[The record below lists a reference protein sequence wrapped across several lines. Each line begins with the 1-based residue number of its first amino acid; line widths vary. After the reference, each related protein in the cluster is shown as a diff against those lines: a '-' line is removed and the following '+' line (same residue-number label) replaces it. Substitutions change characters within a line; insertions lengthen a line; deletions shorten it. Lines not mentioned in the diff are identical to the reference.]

1 MLRHIVHL
9 DADAFF
15 ASVEQAA
22 DSRLRGKPMAVGGE
36 KRGIIASAS
45 YEARRF
51 GVYTPM
57 PTVRARKLCPKLI
70 VVPGDFEQYERFSR
84 WMFSYAYD
92 FTPDV
97 EQTSID
103 EGYFD
108 LTANHRRP
116 LLEIA
121 QTIRQAIRQ
130 ALKISVSEGIGSNK
144 LVSQIASKLN
154 KPAAFHQVPA
164 GGETAFLHPLP
175 NRWLPGVGPKT
186 SERLNAAGLTQIQH
200 IAATPL
206 ELLDLLLGR
215 QAREIRQFANG
226 VDERPLIPAR
236 EPQKSFSQQE
246 TFAQDLTDEAYLE
259 AVLRRMADHLF
270 AKVREERKSI
280 RTLTVKVRYNDMA
293 EDQSSESLVEPTDL
307 ETDVYGRLGTML
319 RHAWKRRVSLR
330 LVSLKLANVY
340 EGVFRTEL
348 ALTRNAE
355 QQEARE
361 RLARVVDE
369 LRRAKGTMV
378 LLRGHDF
385 TLRAKPGEPFAE
397 NPKTEVR
404 SPKSEQA
411 ETLPAADRTAVGP
424 RPPRVARADV
434 VEISKPRAH
443 SDALRP
449 WTGRGPASVSHP
461 PSSIPHPPSS
471 PYIPLRIRSH
481 YSFLDSTLSPAAI
494 VALAQQHGCSAVGL
508 TDFGN
513 LHGAVEFTLSARKAG
528 IKPILGAEIRVD
540 GVPLLLYVESARG
553 YANLCRLL
561 SQTQTGMPKPVS
573 CPRNDVACS
582 ETQKH
587 EKTSNGRGSVLDC
600 GSPLPLSAHADPI
613 QSGRGLPQSKTWR
626 SIQRLLEGE
635 RLDCSV
641 ADFHRRSFSRETLA
655 RFTEGLLAVS
665 SDAQFADLFPGRFY
679 QAATSR
685 DTESHHPIIPC
696 PAVHYAML
704 ADRLKFDIVQS
715 IRTRTLLRQAHPQKR
730 LDGRFHFRTPA
741 EMQAACKTHPDWLAH
756 TREIADRCNFELPF
770 GKPQFP
776 AFHTGD
782 GSTSHDFLRRQVLGG
797 FQRRYHGRRIV
808 SDTGADV
815 PLAQVRAQIETELA
829 IIAEVGYEDL
839 FLITWDLLQTC
850 REHGIGWITRGSAAD
865 SLVCYCLGISD
876 VCPIR
881 FGLYFRR
888 FLNKERMAM
897 NKLPDIDVDF
907 PHDRK
912 DDVVNLLFAKYG
924 PHHCA
929 VVGGFSTFQARSA
942 VGDVAKVLG
951 VSEYHIR
958 RFTEHFPWSFGGGWI
973 SVDELRPRGHQLLE
987 MLRASPECRDLPLE
1001 EEPFKTAVETAAFL
1015 DGCPRHPKMHPCGV
1029 VVSRQPMHA
1038 LTPTFISNKG
1048 WPTTHFDMDAVEAIG
1063 LVKMDI
1069 LAQGGLAAMRDVKTM
1084 LAARGVEVDLE
1095 RFTANGRAPQD
1106 PQSGSPSDA
1115 SDLSNLSD
1123 TPFNDPAVWSMIASG
1138 GARAVHHIESPAMTS
1153 LCRMCNVRE
1162 IDGLIAIVSVIRPG
1176 AANEQKK
1183 VKFTRRYQGM
1193 EPPEYPHPSLEA
1205 CLRST
1210 FGLVVYEEHIL
1221 QICEAFAGLNP
1232 GRADVLRRAL
1242 VKQNRHTVNEMAAE
1256 FLASARSHGR
1266 RDEKIVEV
1274 WELVTGFNGYAF
1286 CKAHSTAYGVE
1297 AYQSAWLK
1305 CYFPAEFMAAVLTN
1319 GKGFYDPL
1327 AYVLECHR
1335 LGIPLLPPT
1344 VNEPGPGF
1352 AVARNL
1358 KSEIQCAFYEPLG
1371 SPQGLGVRQPS
1382 GALPRHAPCN
1392 QSARGLARSKT
1403 LPRDSVHD
1411 LSTRPSLRI
1420 EALCET
1426 TGGQGYPRSELH
1438 ASEFGPSGF
1447 LRTSDFGLR
1456 TSIRVPLTRVK
1467 GLTERTGERVLAE
1480 RARGAFVSLADF
1492 YRRVAPQPEELEAM
1506 IRVGAFDEFGATR
1519 TAQFWEAQWLARA
1532 YGHTLEPGQGWLF
1545 ARSEIG
1551 GAKFENGEAQRA
1563 ADILPAAQPFSA
1575 NQSFR
1580 QNAGSTLSRIPHLK
1594 EPTRR
1599 DRLQWENELLDFPA
1613 SGHPLELHDD
1623 VAWETYCPVARLGEH
1638 IGEQVV
1644 ACGLVVEQRVH
1655 HQVTGEPMKFLTL
1668 ADGTGMVE
1676 TELFAPTYRSYGLA
1690 TVRYPVLEITAT
1702 VEPFENGRGFSL
1714 RALRAGKPRM
1724 KTPAVKE

>member
-70 VVPGDFEQYERFSR
+70 VVPGDFEKYERFSR

-108 LTANHRRP
+108 LTANHRRS

-130 ALKISVSEGIGSNK
+130 TLKISVSEGIGSNK

-164 GGETAFLHPLP
+164 GGEIAFLHPLP
-175 NRWLPGVGPKT
+175 NRWLPGIGPKT
-186 SERLNAAGLTQIQH
+186 SERLNAAGLAQIQH
-200 IAATPL
+200 VAATPL

-270 AKVREERKSI
+270 TKVREERKSI

-293 EDQSSESLVEPTDL
+293 EDQCSESLIEPTDL

-355 QQEARE
+355 QQAARE

-397 NPKTEVR
+397 NPKPEIR
-404 SPKSEQA
+404 NPKSEPTEA
-411 ETLPAADRTAVGP
+411 LPETDRIAVGP
-424 RPPRVARADV
+424 RPQRVALADV
-434 VEISKPRAH
+434 IEISRPRAH
-443 SDALRP
+443 SDVLRP
-449 WTGRGPASVSHP
+449 WTGRGPASISHP
-461 PSSIPHPPSS
+461 PPSIPHPPSS

-481 YSFLDSTLSPAAI
+481 YSFLDSTLSPTAI

-513 LHGAVEFTLSARKAG
+513 LHGAVEFTLAAQKAG
-528 IKPILGAEIRVD
+528 IKPILGAEIRANCA
-540 GVPLLLYVESARG
+540 PLLLYVESARG

-561 SQTQTGMPKPVS
+561 S
-573 CPRNDVACS
+573 
-582 ETQKH
+582 
-587 EKTSNGRGSVLDC
+587 SVL
-600 GSPLPLSAHADPI
+600 PA
-613 QSGRGLPQSKTWR
+613 SGRQISKGADDET
-626 SIQRLLEGE
+626 SAA
-635 RLDCSV
+635 CSV
-641 ADFHRRSFSRETLA
+641 AEFHRRNFTREDLA
-655 RFTEGLLAVS
+655 GSTEGLLAVS
-665 SDAQFADLFPGRFY
+665 SDARLADLFPDRFF

-685 DTESHHPIIPC
+685 DTESRHPIVPC
-696 PAVHYAML
+696 PAVHYATL
-704 ADRLKFDIVQS
+704 TDRLKFDILQS
-715 IRTRTLLRQAHPQKR
+715 IRTRTLLRQAHPAKR

-741 EMQAACKTHPDWLAH
+741 EMQAACKAHLDWLAH

-782 GSTSHDFLRRQVLGG
+782 GSSSHEFLRRQVLDGL
-797 FQRRYHGRRIV
+797 QRRYHGRRIV

-850 REHGIGWITRGSAAD
+850 REHNIGWITRGSAAD

-888 FLNKERMAM
+888 FLNKERMALH
-897 NKLPDIDVDF
+897 KLPDIDVDF

-924 PHHCA
+924 PHQCA

-951 VSEYHIR
+951 VSEYQIR

-973 SVDELRPRGHQLLE
+973 AVDELRPRGNQLLE
-987 MLRASPECRDLPLE
+987 MLRASPECRDLPLD

-1029 VVSRQPMHA
+1029 VVSRQPMHE

-1095 RFTANGRAPQD
+1095 KFTANGRSPHNPKSEAQRAAD
-1106 PQSGSPSDA
+1106 VLSANQIFTHRQSFRPDAGNTPLGHAATVLDA
-1115 SDLSNLSD
+1115 SEAA
-1123 TPFNDPAVWSMIASG
+1123 FNDPQVWEMIASG

-1242 VKQNRHTVNEMAAE
+1242 VKQNRHTVNAMAAE
-1256 FLASARSHGR
+1256 FFASARGRGRHG
-1266 RDEKIVEV
+1266 EKIVEV

-1327 AYVLECHR
+1327 VYVLECHR

-1344 VNEPGPGF
+1344 VNEPGPDF
-1352 AVARNL
+1352 AVARNS
-1358 KSEIQCAFYEPLG
+1358 KSETRSLESESPPDALGETQPITAAATQVAQIFNLPYSRIAFCGSCGGIQHLSPSAPQPIANRRYGRVQLCATNHGQSENIRTNHQTSNF
-1371 SPQGLGVRQPS
+1371 GVR
-1382 GALPRHAPCN
+1382 
-1392 QSARGLARSKT
+1392 T
-1403 LPRDSVHD
+1403 
-1411 LSTRPSLRI
+1411 
-1420 EALCET
+1420 
-1426 TGGQGYPRSELH
+1426 
-1438 ASEFGPSGF
+1438 F
-1447 LRTSDFGLR
+1447 
-1456 TSIRVPLTRVK
+1456 IRVPLTRVK
-1467 GLTERTGERVLAE
+1467 GLTERTVERILAE
-1480 RARGAFVSLADF
+1480 RACGAFVSLADF

-1551 GAKFENGEAQRA
+1551 GPKSENGEAQPA
-1563 ADILPAAQPFSA
+1563 ADILSADQPFSA
-1575 NQSFR
+1575 NQVFR
-1580 QNAGSTLSRIPHLK
+1580 QNAGSTLSSIPHLK

-1668 ADGTGMVE
+1668 ADWTGMVE

-1714 RALRAGKPRM
+1714 RALRAGKPRT
-1724 KTPAVKE
+1724 KTPAAKE